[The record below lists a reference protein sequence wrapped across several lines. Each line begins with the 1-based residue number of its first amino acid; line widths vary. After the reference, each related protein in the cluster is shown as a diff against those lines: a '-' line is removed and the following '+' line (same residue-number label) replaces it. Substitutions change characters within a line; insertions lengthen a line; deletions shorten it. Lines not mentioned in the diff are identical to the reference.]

1 LPVLH
6 GAWLPHQEVAF
17 WAEHGEDAEL
27 PEILA
32 ATVGPE
38 QAQRLGLLDRFG
50 RPAAKVTPLTL
61 WLPGLPSGRLPSD
74 QLVGPDPPRRGRRQQ
89 RPYTISAV
97 VLEMPE
103 AYALLRALSAEPTD
117 SAGSAGSAG
126 SPDSADVASYSADVA
141 SYITLGAST
150 RWLSAVASFAADLV
164 HRGRVLPGLIPESD
178 GGQAVWSPVLSGPD
192 LAWTQA
198 LAAAAPPSV
207 AAARP
212 YPATDDTTADRP
224 DDRPDDRARP
234 GTPRTLDGT
243 LAVTA
248 AALDALVD
256 TAARHALGVWPFGYR
271 KRSRDTPLLNA
282 WLAGL
287 GSRHNHVDAP
297 AEQIA
302 QFATAIEEWQQDAA
316 TGSVRLC
323 LRLVEPGGEALAD
336 SSSALLAGD
345 AGDDV
350 WSLQFLLQPA
360 DEPSLV
366 VEAAALWTS
375 SGAAR
380 ALARHIPEP
389 QEALLA
395 ELGRASRLYPAIA
408 RALRE
413 QQPREVLLDTESAHR
428 FLRDGAPAL
437 AAAGFGILLPS
448 WWLQRP
454 VRLGWHLAAQDH
466 TQPGAAATAAPVE
479 NPLDKKRMLDFQ
491 WELALGSAPLS
502 RTELEQL
509 ARAKANLVRLR
520 GHWVEVDAERLAA
533 AIALVDSG
541 TSTTLADIQG
551 DVADLLRLASGLR
564 QAPAGLPVTAVT
576 ANGWIRE
583 LLAGEGAAG
592 VVESPVSDRFFG
604 QLRPYQHRGLS
615 WLRFLDNVG
624 LGGVLA
630 DDMGLGKTVQVLALL
645 ADDEPGRRTL
655 LVCPMS
661 IVGNWQREAARF
673 VPSLRVHVHHGGD
686 RVRGTDFPAAVAD
699 ADLVITTYALAALDA
714 DVLGQVTWD
723 RIVLDEAQTVKNSAT
738 RQSAAVRTLPAQR
751 RLALTGTPVE
761 NRLADLW
768 SVLDITNPGIAG
780 TATEFAHRYA
790 IPIEKYDDR
799 PALERLQ
806 RITTPLVL
814 RRLKTDRSVIAD
826 LPDKIEMDLLCNLT
840 HEQASLYQATVDHLR
855 YRLDRVRGQSRR
867 GLVLSTL
874 TRLKQ
879 ICDHPALATGDGGHF
894 SGRSGKVERLEG
906 MLDEILAGHDR
917 ALIFTQYA
925 TFGGM
930 LTAHV
935 SRRFGREVL
944 FLHGGLTQPARD
956 ELVERFQEADRHS
969 PPLLIA
975 SLKAGGTGLNLTAAN
990 QVIHMDRWWNP
1001 AVEDQATDRAFRIG
1015 QQRTVQ
1021 VRKLVCVGTVEERV
1035 ADLIRQKRRLTGAT
1049 LGSGDGWL
1057 ADLSTD
1063 QLVDVLRLGTE
1074 AVSE

>member
-1 LPVLH
+1 MPVLH
-6 GAWLPHQEVAF
+6 GAWLPSREIAF
-17 WAEHGEDAEL
+17 WAEHNESGDL
-27 PEILA
+27 PAILA
-32 ATVGPE
+32 AAVEPE

-50 RPAAKVTPLTL
+50 RPAASISQLTL
-61 WLPGLPSGRLPSD
+61 WLPGLPSGPLPSD
-74 QLVGPDPPRRGRRQQ
+74 QLVGPDPPRRGRLQQ
-89 RPYTISAV
+89 RPYAISAV
-97 VLEMPE
+97 ALELPE
-103 AYALLRALSAEPTD
+103 AYALLRALPTD
-117 SAGSAGSAG
+117 PGDDAAET
-126 SPDSADVASYSADVA
+126 V
-141 SYITLGAST
+141 LGTST
-150 RWLSAVASFAADLV
+150 RWLREIATFAADLV
-164 HRGRVLPGLIPESD
+164 RRGRVLPGLIPEAE
-178 GGQAVWSPVLSGPD
+178 GGQAVWAPVLTGPD

-198 LAAAAPPSV
+198 LAAAAPPAV

-212 YPATDDTTADRP
+212 NPADATDAAAAP
-224 DDRPDDRARP
+224 AWN
-234 GTPRTLDGT
+234 GT
-243 LAVTA
+243 LGVTA

-256 TAARHALGVWPFGYR
+256 TAARDALGVWPFGYR
-271 KRSRDTPLLNA
+271 RRSRDTPLLNA
-282 WLAGL
+282 WLAAL
-287 GSRHNHVDAP
+287 GSRQNHIDAP
-297 AEQIA
+297 AEQLAEFSAALA
-302 QFATAIEEWQQDAA
+302 QWQQDAA
-316 TGSVRLC
+316 SGSVRLC
-323 LRLVEPGGEALAD
+323 LRLVEPGSEAIAD
-336 SSSALLAGD
+336 SSSARLADD
-345 AGDDV
+345 AANDV

-375 SGAAR
+375 TGAAR
-380 ALARHIPEP
+380 ALARHVPEP
-389 QEALLA
+389 QDALLA
-395 ELGRASRLYPAIA
+395 ELGRASRLYPTIA
-408 RALRE
+408 RALRD
-413 QQPREVLLDTESAHR
+413 QHPREVLLDTESAHR
-428 FLRDGAPAL
+428 FLRDSAPAL
-437 AAAGFGILLPS
+437 AAAGFGVLLPS
-448 WWLQRP
+448 WWSSGP
-454 VRLGWHLAAQDH
+454 VRLGWQLSARDRS
-466 TQPGAAATAAPVE
+466 QPGAAATAAPLQD
-479 NPLDKKRMLDFQ
+479 PLDKKRILDFR

-520 GHWVEVDAERLAA
+520 GHWVEVDAERLAT
-533 AIALVDSG
+533 AIALVDDGES
-541 TSTTLADIQG
+541 STLADLRG
-551 DVADLLRLASGLR
+551 DIADLLRLAAGLR
-564 QAPAGLPVTAVT
+564 PAPAGLPVTAVST
-576 ANGWIRE
+576 SGWIRE
-583 LLAGEGAAG
+583 LLAGAG
-592 VVESPVSDRFFG
+592 TSGVAESPVPDRFVG

-615 WLRFLDNVG
+615 WLRFLDVVG

-645 ADDEPGRRTL
+645 AGDESSRRTL
-655 LVCPMS
+655 LICPMS

-673 VPSLRVHVHHGGD
+673 VPALRVHVHHGGD
-686 RVRGTDFPAAVAD
+686 RAKGEDFPAAVAD
-699 ADLVITTYALAALDA
+699 ADLVITTYALAARDD
-714 DVLGQVTWD
+714 DVLRQVKWD
-723 RIVLDEAQTVKNSAT
+723 RIVMDEAQTIKNAAT
-738 RQSAAVRTLPAQR
+738 KQAAAVRGLPSRR

-768 SVLDITNPGIAG
+768 SVLDVTNPGIAG
-780 TATEFAHRYA
+780 SATDFAHRYA

-799 PALERLQ
+799 PALERLR

-855 YRLDRVRGQSRR
+855 FQLDRVRGRSRR

-879 ICDHPALATGDGGHF
+879 ICDHPALATGDGGRF

-930 LTAHV
+930 LTAHL
-935 SRRFGREVL
+935 SRLFGREVL
-944 FLHGGLTQPARD
+944 FLHGGLAQPARD

-990 QVIHMDRWWNP
+990 HVIHVDRWWNP

-1035 ADLIRQKRRLTGAT
+1035 ADLIAQKRRLTGAT
-1049 LGSGDGWL
+1049 VGSGDGWL

-1063 QLVDVLRLGTE
+1063 QLVDVLRLGSE
-1074 AVSE
+1074 AESE